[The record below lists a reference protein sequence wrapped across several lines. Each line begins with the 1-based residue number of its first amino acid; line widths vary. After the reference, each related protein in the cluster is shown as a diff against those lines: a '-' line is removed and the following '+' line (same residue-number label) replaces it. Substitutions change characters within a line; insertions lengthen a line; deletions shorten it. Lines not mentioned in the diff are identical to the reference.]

1 MSHTKDIIDET
12 LEKIYDELKI
22 SAKGSK
28 SGMLN
33 ANLYQYLRY
42 YIGYNYNSSI
52 FRILQNLKRYKLINK
67 YYYKNNDKLFC
78 IEFYNLLINNLN
90 NFDEFYEM
98 LEDDESKKDYDWA
111 VKYRIAYAF
120 LSAEIAYNLFTPR
133 ISKEYYYKISKS
145 VKYKL
150 SNFYYTIK
158 GENVKISKIDFLSFI
173 NTFIIEQYRLPGILQ
188 PSFGDTVLDIGACYG
203 DTSLWFL
210 KYIGDKGMVYAFE
223 PINEN
228 YKKLLENIRINEVNN
243 IIPFNIAIDERE
255 TTVSFLNKGGGSFL
269 VDKGNLDTK
278 TTTID
283 KFINDNKVS
292 HVDFIKMDIEGAEL
306 GALNGSINTIK
317 QFKPK
322 LAICIYH
329 KIDDFIIIPAMIK
342 HLNKNYKFYLRH
354 NSMGIDDTI
363 LYVV

>member
-1 MSHTKDIIDET
+1 MSHTKDIINEA
-12 LEKIYDELKI
+12 LEKIYDEFKI
-22 SAKGSK
+22 SAKSSK
-28 SGMLN
+28 SGILN
-33 ANLYQYLRY
+33 ANLYQYFRY
-42 YIGYNYNSSI
+42 YIGYNYNSPI
-52 FRILQNLKRYKLINK
+52 FKILQNLKRYKLINK

-78 IEFYNLLINNLN
+78 IKFYNLLINNHSI
-90 NFDEFYEM
+90 FDEFYEM
-98 LEDDESKKDYDWA
+98 LEDDESKKDYDWV
-111 VKYRIAYAF
+111 VKFRIAYAF
-120 LSAEIAYNLFTPR
+120 LSAQIAYDLFTPR

-150 SNFYYTIK
+150 SNFYYTIE
-158 GENVKISKIDFLSFI
+158 GEDAKISKIDFLSFI
-173 NTFIIEQYRLPGILQ
+173 NTFIIEQYRLPGLVQ

-210 KYIGDKGMVYAFE
+210 KYIGDKGKIYAFE
-223 PINEN
+223 PINDN
-228 YKKLLENIRINEVNN
+228 FKKLLENIKINQANN
-243 IIPFNIAIDERE
+243 IIPFKMAIDGRE
-255 TTVSFLNKGGGSFL
+255 TQASFLNKGGGSLL
-269 VDKGNLDTK
+269 VDKGNIDVK

-283 KFINDNKVS
+283 KFIKDNEVS

-306 GALNGSINTIK
+306 GALRGSMNTIK

-329 KIDDFIIIPAMIK
+329 KIDDFILIPAMIK

-354 NSMGIDDTI
+354 NSMGLDDTI